1 MYLHLLVVA
10 NNACDARRAN
20 YHVNVQTSKHI
31 QPHVLLYS
39 TIDFNSAQGQSITI
53 NMTTHVYSSA
63 NIGLTG
69 RIVDIECDMTKGL
82 PTTVIVGLANKSVD
96 ESKERVRSAITNSG
110 FRMPRKR
117 ITLNLAPADLPKEG
131 SGYDLGMA
139 VAILISS
146 EQLKAGVRSSSFI
159 GELAL
164 DGSARRIPAILSHID
179 AAINKGC
186 ESVFIPEG
194 NSAQAQLLADKVDIH
209 PVTSLKQLH
218 AHLSSLQLINP
229 LPPND
234 DFSNYLAEE
243 SEIDFGD
250 IHGQE
255 TAKRALEI
263 AAAGGHNILFKG
275 PPGAGKTML
284 AKALVS
290 ILPPP
295 SLEEMIEITNL
306 HSLSGSTTKDIVIT
320 RPFRKPHHTS
330 SQIALVG
337 GGRGALPG
345 EISLAHKGVLFLDE
359 IPEYSR
365 SALEALR
372 QPLEDN
378 EIVVSR
384 ADKKIAY
391 PANFMLVATQNPCP
405 CGYYGDE
412 TKECTCTM
420 TQIIN
425 YNKKLSGPL
434 LDRIDLIIYVDKV
447 DNSKLLA
454 DNPGS
459 RKSDELLENVISAR
473 QTQNERFKNKSGKT
487 NSLMSNKDIKTK
499 SKITDDAKKFL
510 EDAADKLGLSARGYM
525 KTIKVARTI
534 ADLDGSQEVN
544 VDHISE
550 ALRYRL
556 RNTD

>member
-1 MYLHLLVVA
+1 
-10 NNACDARRAN
+10 
-20 YHVNVQTSKHI
+20 
-31 QPHVLLYS
+31 
-39 TIDFNSAQGQSITI
+39 
-53 NMTTHVYSSA
+53 MTTHIYSSA

-69 RIVDIECDMTKGL
+69 RVVDIECDMSKGL
-82 PTTVIVGLANKSVD
+82 PTIVIVGLANKSVD

-110 FRMPRKR
+110 FQMPRKR

-146 EQLKAGVRSSSFI
+146 EQLQANTKDCTFV
-159 GELAL
+159 GELSL
-164 DGSARRIPAILSHID
+164 DGSTRRIPAILSHID
-179 AAINKGC
+179 AAIQGGRRTIY
-186 ESVFIPEG
+186 IPED
-194 NSAQAQLLADKVDIH
+194 NIAQAQLLADKINIY
-209 PVTSLKQLH
+209 PVRNLKQLYD
-218 AHLSSLQLINP
+218 HLSKVKTVQL
-229 LPPND
+229 L
-234 DFSNYLAEE
+234 S
-243 SEIDFGD
+243 SEKSTTDHFTPEVEVDFGD

-263 AAAGGHNILFKG
+263 AAAGSHNILFSG

-306 HSLSGSTTKDIVIT
+306 HSLSSSTTKDIVVT

-337 GGRGALPG
+337 GGRRALPG
-345 EISLAHKGVLFLDE
+345 EISLSHKGVLFLDE

-365 SALEALR
+365 SSLEALR

-391 PANFMLVATQNPCP
+391 PADFMLVATQNPCP
-405 CGYYGDE
+405 CGFYGDE
-412 TKECTCTM
+412 TKECTCTT

-434 LDRIDLIIYVDKV
+434 LDRIDLIVYVDKV

-459 RKSDELLENVISAR
+459 RRSDELLSNVINAR
-473 QTQNERFKNKSGKT
+473 KTQGKRFKTKSGKT
-487 NSLMSNKDIKTK
+487 NSLMTNKDIKA
-499 SKITDDAKKFL
+499 SSSITDEAIKFL
-510 EDAADKLGLSARGYM
+510 ESAADKLQLSARGYM
-525 KTIKVARTI
+525 KTIRVARTI
-534 ADLDGSQEVN
+534 ADLDNSQDVN
-544 VDHISE
+544 IDHISE

-556 RNTD
+556 RDTL